1 MKKWNLPQPEVLISI
16 TGDDKYFH
24 SNPKLAIELSERLT
38 QVWFLHFLLLL
49 RHLILMYYYHVNV
62 YNRHFKLL
70 EAGVIENCN

>member
-38 QVWFLHFLLLL
+38 QV
-49 RHLILMYYYHVNV
+49 
-62 YNRHFKLL
+62 
-70 EAGVIENCN
+70 